1 MICFTQQ
8 KEAVM
13 NVMSLF
19 SPNGPNVVVLSQ
31 NKAASYIYQ
40 NNYRNHTG
48 IYQPSAAA
56 QREDT
61 AKTFLFRGIV
71 EFCVWLHG
79 GWKPRNCEI

>member
-1 MICFTQQ
+1 MICFTKQ

-19 SPNGPNVVVLSQ
+19 LPNEPDVVALSQ

-48 IYQPSAAA
+48 IYQPSAVVHC
-56 QREDT
+56 QDVSLLWNE
-61 AKTFLFRGIV
+61 K
-71 EFCVWLHG
+71 ECK
-79 GWKPRNCEI
+79 WKIESG